1 MSEKFYVPVYRTP
14 SLRFVKGQG
23 SWLIDEKGRSYLD
36 FFTGIGVNALG
47 HGHPRVVSAIK
58 KQLDALSHVSNL
70 YAVPV
75 QEALAERLC
84 GLFGGGKVFFAN
96 TGTEANEAALKF
108 CRKARPG
115 RGSLV
120 AFEGGFHGRSFGSLS
135 ITAEKA
141 FRQPF
146 EPLLPDVRFAKWN
159 DPRSFS
165 EMIDKNVA
173 AVILEVVQGEGGI
186 RVAQSDFL
194 AHVAKS
200 TRQAGALLVID
211 EIQSGIGR
219 TGKMFAYEHFGL
231 KPDLVTLAKALGG
244 GQPLGAVLVSD
255 EVSAHC
261 APGDHGSTFG
271 GNPVSCAAAMAVLD
285 VLHEDGL
292 LERAQVLGQ
301 RIEAHLKNLGF
312 NEVRRLGLMLGLVLG
327 DSVDKVVADCQAEG
341 LLVGKAAGGVL
352 RLLPPLVLNDDDL
365 EKGLDSLTR
374 ALRRNIDVLNSD
386 VVNLDV
392 LNKEVSN

>member
-1 MSEKFYVPVYRTP
+1 MSNKYYVPVYRNP
-14 SLRFVKGQG
+14 SLRMVRAEG
-23 SWLIDEKGRSYLD
+23 SWLTDDKGRSFLD

-58 KQLDALSHVSNL
+58 KQLDDLSHVSNL

-84 GLFGGGKVFFAN
+84 GLFGGGRVFFAN

-108 CRKARPG
+108 CRKARPE
-115 RGSLV
+115 RGAFV

-135 ITAEKA
+135 VTAEKA

-146 EPLLPDVRFAKWN
+146 EPLLPNVRFAKWN
-159 DPRSFS
+159 DSGSFS
-165 EMIDKNVA
+165 KMLDKDVA
-173 AVILEVVQGEGGI
+173 GVILEIVQGEGGV
-186 RVAQSDFL
+186 RVADSNFLTQVAQSTL
-194 AHVAKS
+194 K
-200 TRQAGALLVID
+200 AGALLVID

-231 KPDLVTLAKALGG
+231 KPDIVTLAKALGG
-244 GQPLGAVLVSD
+244 GQPLGAVLVKE
-255 EVSAHC
+255 EVSVHL

-285 VLHEDGL
+285 IIHEDGL
-292 LERAQVLGQ
+292 LERAQYLG
-301 RIEAHLKNLGF
+301 RKIEGHLKNLGF
-312 NEVRRLGLMLGLVLG
+312 SEVRRLGLMVGLVLG
-327 DSVDKVVADCQAEG
+327 DSLDRVVVDCQNEG

-365 EKGLDSLTR
+365 GKGLDILTR
-374 ALRRNIDVLNSD
+374 ALRRNI
-386 VVNLDV
+386 
-392 LNKEVSN
+392 EVPN

>member
-1 MSEKFYVPVYRTP
+1 MSNKYYVPVYRNP
-14 SLRFVKGQG
+14 SLRMVRAEG
-23 SWLIDEKGRSYLD
+23 SWLTDDKGRSFLD

-58 KQLDALSHVSNL
+58 KQLDDLSHVSNL

-84 GLFGGGKVFFAN
+84 GLFGGGRVFFAN

-108 CRKARPG
+108 CRKARPE
-115 RGSLV
+115 RGAFV

-135 ITAEKA
+135 VTAEKA

-146 EPLLPDVRFAKWN
+146 EPLLPNVRFAKWN
-159 DPRSFS
+159 DSGSFS
-165 EMIDKNVA
+165 KMLDKDVA
-173 AVILEVVQGEGGI
+173 GVILEIVQGEGGV
-186 RVAQSDFL
+186 RVADSNFLTQVAQSTL
-194 AHVAKS
+194 K
-200 TRQAGALLVID
+200 AGALLVID

-231 KPDLVTLAKALGG
+231 KPDIVTLAKALGG
-244 GQPLGAVLVSD
+244 GQPLGAVLVKE
-255 EVSAHC
+255 EVSVHL

-285 VLHEDGL
+285 IIHEDGL
-292 LERAQVLGQ
+292 LERAQYLG
-301 RIEAHLKNLGF
+301 RKIEGHLKNLGF
-312 NEVRRLGLMLGLVLG
+312 SEVRRLGLMVGLVLG
-327 DSVDKVVADCQAEG
+327 DSLDKVVVDCQNEG

-365 EKGLDSLTR
+365 GKGLDILTR
-374 ALRRNIDVLNSD
+374 ALRRNI
-386 VVNLDV
+386 
-392 LNKEVSN
+392 EVPN

>member
-1 MSEKFYVPVYRTP
+1 MSDKYYVPVYRNP
-14 SLRFVKGQG
+14 SLRMVRAEG
-23 SWLIDEKGRSYLD
+23 SWLTDDKGRSFLD

-58 KQLDALSHVSNL
+58 KQLDDLSHVSNL

-84 GLFGGGKVFFAN
+84 GLFGGGRVFFAN

-108 CRKARPG
+108 CRKARPE
-115 RGSLV
+115 RGAFV

-135 ITAEKA
+135 VTAEKA

-146 EPLLPDVRFAKWN
+146 EPLLPNVRFAKWN
-159 DPRSFS
+159 DSGSFS
-165 EMIDKNVA
+165 KMLDKDVA
-173 AVILEVVQGEGGI
+173 GVILEIVQGEGGV
-186 RVAQSDFL
+186 RVADSNFLTQVAQSTL
-194 AHVAKS
+194 K
-200 TRQAGALLVID
+200 AGALLVID

-231 KPDLVTLAKALGG
+231 KPDIVTLAKALGG
-244 GQPLGAVLVSD
+244 GQPLGAVLVKE
-255 EVSAHC
+255 EVSVHL

-285 VLHEDGL
+285 IIHEDGL
-292 LERAQVLGQ
+292 LERAQYLG
-301 RIEAHLKNLGF
+301 RKIEGHLKNLGF
-312 NEVRRLGLMLGLVLG
+312 SEVRRLGLMVGLVLG
-327 DSVDKVVADCQAEG
+327 DSLDKVVVDCQNEG

-365 EKGLDSLTR
+365 GKGLDILTR
-374 ALRRNIDVLNSD
+374 ALRRNI
-386 VVNLDV
+386 
-392 LNKEVSN
+392 EVPN

>member
-1 MSEKFYVPVYRTP
+1 MSDKYYVPVYRNP
-14 SLRFVKGQG
+14 SLRMVRAEG
-23 SWLIDEKGRSYLD
+23 SWLTDDKGRTFLD

-58 KQLDALSHVSNL
+58 KQLDDLSHVSNL

-84 GLFGGGKVFFAN
+84 GLFGGGRVFFAN

-108 CRKARPG
+108 CRKARPE
-115 RGSLV
+115 RGAFV

-135 ITAEKA
+135 VTAEKA

-146 EPLLPDVRFAKWN
+146 EPLLPNVRFAKWN
-159 DPRSFS
+159 DSGSFS
-165 EMIDKNVA
+165 KMLDKDVA
-173 AVILEVVQGEGGI
+173 GVILEIVQGEGGV
-186 RVAQSDFL
+186 RVADSNFLTQVAQSTL
-194 AHVAKS
+194 K
-200 TRQAGALLVID
+200 AGALLVID

-231 KPDLVTLAKALGG
+231 KPDIVTLAKALGG
-244 GQPLGAVLVSD
+244 GQPLGAVLVRE
-255 EVSAHC
+255 EVSVHL

-285 VLHEDGL
+285 IIHEDGL
-292 LERAQVLGQ
+292 LERAQYLG
-301 RIEAHLKNLGF
+301 RKIEGHLKNLGF
-312 NEVRRLGLMLGLVLG
+312 SEVRRLGLMVGLVLG
-327 DSVDKVVADCQAEG
+327 DSLDKVVVDCQNEG

-365 EKGLDSLTR
+365 GKGLDILTR
-374 ALRRNIDVLNSD
+374 ALRRNI
-386 VVNLDV
+386 
-392 LNKEVSN
+392 EVPN